1 MSTINNALSELAKK
15 DSKVVIEAADVP
27 KVKTRSP
34 WVWVAAGFSL
44 SLAMGGWAV
53 SQGPSIESE
62 SVALNHQVEDAP
74 VSSREPAT
82 SSIESPTK
90 KLTSTE
96 SQPSMTRGTTEPSQ
110 SLASNSL
117 QTVATTG
124 KSSAAPVVVNVKNN
138 QQTEDK
144 KTQVQASKE
153 RTSAKPSSPVLLAN
167 VQSTSSKSTNSVVP
181 AVSKTAPKPADTVSP
196 QSAEPIESSIVVEQV
211 ELTPEQLAVNAVGR
225 AKKALDSN
233 NLEGALKGFTEALR
247 YTPRDE
253 DVRQKLAILY
263 FGKGDTRRAY
273 ELLQAG
279 IRLNNDS
286 EALRLGLS
294 KLLVKADQ
302 AEAALS
308 PLLHLP
314 NNASKE
320 YLAMRAAL
328 SQKSQ
333 QETIALESYQKLT
346 EIEQDNARWWL
357 GLAIQQE
364 RQFMFE
370 EAKQS
375 YQNALVRVGISS
387 QSQSFIRD
395 RLKVISDLEDT
406 NNAD

>member
-34 WVWVAAGFSL
+34 WIWVAAGFSL
-44 SLAMGGWAV
+44 SLAMGVWAV
-53 SQGPSIESE
+53 SQGPSIESR
-62 SVALNHQVEDAP
+62 SVALNHQADDAP
-74 VSSREPAT
+74 VSNREPAT

-96 SQPSMTRGTTEPSQ
+96 SQPSKTSVTTEPSQ
-110 SLASNSL
+110 SLASSSP
-117 QTVATTG
+117 QTAATAG
-124 KSSAAPVVVNVKNN
+124 KSSAAPVVANVKNN
-138 QQTEDK
+138 QQPENK
-144 KTQVQASKE
+144 KAQAQASKE

-167 VQSTSSKSTNSVVP
+167 VQSTSSKSTNSAVP
-181 AVSKTAPKPADTVSP
+181 TAPKPADTISP
-196 QSAEPIESSIVVEQV
+196 QSVEPIESSIVVEQV
-211 ELTPEQLAVNAVGR
+211 ELTPEQLAVNAIGR

-314 NNASKE
+314 KNASKE

-406 NNAD
+406 NSAN

>member
-15 DSKVVIEAADVP
+15 ESKVAIEAAEVP

-34 WVWVAAGFSL
+34 WIWVAAGFSL

-53 SQGPSIESE
+53 SQGPSVESE
-62 SVALNHQVEDAP
+62 SVALASSVNDETISNEVVSAP
-74 VSSREPAT
+74 VLV
-82 SSIESPTK
+82 ESPTK
-90 KLTSTE
+90 KMVLTE
-96 SQPSMTRGTTEPSQ
+96 SQPVSEKALDKADVSTSIVKPATVSVAVSPEPVKASQ
-110 SLASNSL
+110 DKVNVAK
-117 QTVATTG
+117 TADVPVATT
-124 KSSAAPVVVNVKNN
+124 
-138 QQTEDK
+138 
-144 KTQVQASKE
+144 TQK
-153 RTSAKPSSPVLLAN
+153 PVLLASTKTTN
-167 VQSTSSKSTNSVVP
+167 TPANESVTQTKALAPEVTSTSED
-181 AVSKTAPKPADTVSP
+181 TAGG
-196 QSAEPIESSIVVEQV
+196 IVVEQV
-211 ELTPEQLAVNAVGR
+211 ELTPEQLAANAVGR
-225 AKKALDSN
+225 AKKALDAN
-233 NLEGALKGFTEALR
+233 NLNGALQGFTEALR

-253 DVRQKLAILY
+253 EVRQKLAILY

-328 SQKSQ
+328 SQKAQ

-364 RQFMFE
+364 RRLMFE
-370 EAKQS
+370 QAKQS

-395 RLKVISDLEDT
+395 RLKVISDLEGT
-406 NNAD
+406 KNAD

>member
-15 DSKVVIEAADVP
+15 ESKVAIEAAEVP

-34 WVWVAAGFSL
+34 WVGVAAGFSL

-53 SQGPSIESE
+53 SQGPSVESE
-62 SVALNHQVEDAP
+62 SVALTGSVNDET
-74 VSSREPAT
+74 T
-82 SSIESPTK
+82 SSGSVLGPVLVESPTK
-90 KLTSTE
+90 KMVLTE
-96 SQPSMTRGTTEPSQ
+96 SQPVSEKVLAKEDLSTSSVKPATIPVVASSEPVKASQ
-110 SLASNSL
+110 DKVSVAKAADVP
-117 QTVATTG
+117 VATT
-124 KSSAAPVVVNVKNN
+124 
-138 QQTEDK
+138 
-144 KTQVQASKE
+144 TQ
-153 RTSAKPSSPVLLAN
+153 KPMLLASTKTTN
-167 VQSTSSKSTNSVVP
+167 TPANESVTQTKALAPEVTSTSE
-181 AVSKTAPKPADTVSP
+181 KTAGG
-196 QSAEPIESSIVVEQV
+196 IVVEQV
-211 ELTPEQLAVNAVGR
+211 ELTPEQLAANAVGR
-225 AKKALDSN
+225 AKKALDAN
-233 NLEGALKGFTEALR
+233 NLNGALQGFTEALR

-253 DVRQKLAILY
+253 EVRQKLAILY

-328 SQKSQ
+328 SQKAQ

-364 RQFMFE
+364 RQLMFE
-370 EAKQS
+370 QAKQS

-395 RLKVISDLEDT
+395 RLKVISDLEGT
-406 NNAD
+406 KNAN